1 MKKLNIAQRLSPYGG
16 AITPSLSITVP
27 PIPIYAEHGV
37 RHACL
42 SASPRE
48 QRMKIV
54 LEYTYPQ
61 DESKLKHALKGGDYY
76 LALVDIDRML
86 SSIQAEQDPAEVV
99 KRARYFID
107 EVLEE

>member
-1 MKKLNIAQRLSPYGG
+1 
-16 AITPSLSITVP
+16 
-27 PIPIYAEHGV
+27 
-37 RHACL
+37 
-42 SASPRE
+42 
-48 QRMKIV
+48 MKIV

-61 DESKLKHALKGGDYY
+61 DEGKLKHALKGGDYY

>member
-1 MKKLNIAQRLSPYGG
+1 MKA
-16 AITPSLSITVP
+16 
-27 PIPIYAEHGV
+27 
-37 RHACL
+37 
-42 SASPRE
+42 
-48 QRMKIV
+48 V

-61 DESKLKHALKGGDYY
+61 DEGKLKHALRGEEYY

-107 EVLEE
+107 EVLAE